1 MAESTG
7 EITLFPQW
15 RQAVKDF
22 LGAGFSAGDVIPR
35 AWLEE
40 HFGMSALD
48 EAKPLLPAAYNARHF
63 VWLRNLEALRSELLE
78 RHQIYLST
86 VIGEGYRIV
95 PPSEQAAAAQ
105 DKFDREA
112 KKSYRV
118 AANTLKNIKVSELT
132 DAERRENLDAIA
144 KLSMMRG
151 MQKTALE

>member
-1 MAESTG
+1 MADSTG
-7 EITLFPQW
+7 DVTLFPQW
-15 RQAVKDF
+15 RQAVKEF
-22 LGAGFSAGDVIPR
+22 LDAGFVAGDVIPR
-35 AWLEE
+35 AWLEA
-40 HFGMSALD
+40 HFAMPELD
-48 EAKPLLPAAYNARHF
+48 EDRPLLPAAYNARQF
-63 VWLRNLEALRSELLE
+63 VWLRNLEAFRGELLG

-95 PPSEQAAAAQ
+95 PPAEQTAAAQ
-105 DKFDREA
+105 DKFEREA